1 MKKIIILVFIFLIHF
16 HSSSL
21 SAIGGPYVD
30 NGDGTVRDA
39 LNGFYWQKCSFGQA
53 SLDCSGSAT
62 IMDWNSA
69 IFSCQN
75 LNLAGRVW
83 RVPNVKELA
92 SLIDYRRST
101 YPIID
106 VSIFQNTIGG
116 YYWSSTSGI
125 AAGSSPDATAVNDF
139 NSDPASYVAT
149 PASIRRAYSI
159 PRNTRYRSMAY
170 IADYRMG
177 GTIEFPKANNAY
189 LRCISGP

>member
-1 MKKIIILVFIFLIHF
+1 MKKIATLLFLFQINIG
-16 HSSSL
+16 SSL
-21 SAIGGPYVD
+21 VAIGGPYVD
-30 NGDGTVRDA
+30 NGDGTVKDT

-69 IFSCQN
+69 LFSCQN

-92 SLIDYRRST
+92 SLIDYRRTS

-125 AAGSSPDATAVNDF
+125 ASGSSPDSTAVNDF
-139 NSDPASYVAT
+139 NSDPSSYVAT
-149 PASIRRAYSI
+149 PASTRRAYSI
-159 PRNTRYRSMAY
+159 PRNTKYRSMAY